1 MVLESRRTPSSIY
14 VYECVEFWESS
25 TFRAVFET
33 EKNAFQTN
41 SSEMAAQHP
50 FPSFSQLATQERKTI
65 KRNGRSEANVIIRS
79 RLLIHFHL
87 FMILLSCSVRFLDII
102 LKTTFH
108 PLHTRMYMQMYV

>member
-1 MVLESRRTPSSIY
+1 MLESRRTPSSIY
-14 VYECVEFWESS
+14 VYVCGEFWESS

-65 KRNGRSEANVIIRS
+65 RRNGRSVGSECHHQKPAPYSFPSFYDTFV
-79 RLLIHFHL
+79 LQCP
-87 FMILLSCSVRFLDII
+87 ILGHESEDNFAP
-102 LKTTFH
+102 TTH
-108 PLHTRMYMQMYV
+108 KYVYVSHV